1 MDVSVMARC
10 ERIVHAISYS
20 VDWPTVHAPR
30 NSANTASMNF
40 ERFDPQRFFREAWES
55 VRIARPVRFSLFT
68 FGESVLPYFLVC
80 GESAAESPV
89 FVTKGD
95 VRIKR
100 PTIITPDRMRPELQ
114 GFFEDAEEEGA
125 VSLLLARM
133 AHFSN
138 LRLANRQGEKR
149 SVDDCMEA
157 TVERLNRRLD
167 QSEEEHVAILTA
179 PPSLAGMAV
188 LRYAAERVM
197 QSGPDNIQ
205 ELRERGFL
213 P

>member
-1 MDVSVMARC
+1 MRQGN
-10 ERIVHAISYS
+10 Y
-20 VDWPTVHAPR
+20 
-30 NSANTASMNF
+30 ANTIAMSY
-40 ERFDPQRFFREAWES
+40 ERFDPQRFLREAWDS
-55 VRIARPVRFSLFT
+55 VQIARPVRFSLFT
-68 FGESVLPYFLVC
+68 FGETILPYFLVC
-80 GESAAESPV
+80 GESAPESPIS
-89 FVTKGD
+89 VTKGD

-114 GFFEDAEEEGA
+114 GFFEDAAEEGA
-125 VSLLLARM
+125 VSLLLART

-138 LRLANRQGEKR
+138 LKLANRQGEKR
-149 SVDDCMEA
+149 SVGECMEA
-157 TVERLNRRLD
+157 TVERLNRQLD
-167 QSEEEHVAILTA
+167 QVEEEHVAILTA
-179 PPSLAGMAV
+179 PPALAGVAV